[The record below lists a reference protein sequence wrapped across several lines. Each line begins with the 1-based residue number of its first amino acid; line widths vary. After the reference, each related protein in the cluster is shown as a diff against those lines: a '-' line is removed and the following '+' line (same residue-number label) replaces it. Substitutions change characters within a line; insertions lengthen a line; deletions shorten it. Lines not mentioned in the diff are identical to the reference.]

1 MRAFELIIYTRG
13 GILSIYIYIKLFAPG
28 AAVAGPYAAARRR
41 FRTLLKVIDIKT
53 RLGFTKYDMDAMEIF
68 GKVFDGERITRGE
81 GLYLLKNADTIQMGS
96 VADSVRRKHHP
107 EGLVT
112 FVADTNPNY
121 TNVCDTECL
130 FCAFWRP
137 AGAHDAYTHSVD
149 KMIEVMRTAYH
160 NGATTVLL
168 QGGHNKDITLDYY
181 LDIIRRTREEIPG
194 LHLHAF
200 SAPEITAI
208 AKYSDLTTEEVLSR
222 FWDAGLRTIPG
233 GGAEVLSNRV
243 RKKISPLKIDADQ
256 WMKVTREAH
265 LQGFKTTAT
274 MMFGHFEEDED
285 ILEHLER
292 VRELQDETGNFLAFI
307 PWTFKPKNTFL
318 ERRLPNEV
326 SGDRYLRVLALS
338 RIFLDNFVHIQGSW
352 FTQGNKMGTL
362 SMHYGASDLG
372 GTLFDENVLC
382 CAENKLRSTVD
393 DLVHMIRSSGF
404 VPAQRDTFYQVLQRY

>member
-1 MRAFELIIYTRG
+1 MY
-13 GILSIYIYIKLFAPG
+13 
-28 AAVAGPYAAARRR
+28 
-41 FRTLLKVIDIKT
+41 
-53 RLGFTKYDMDAMEIF
+53 MEVRDIF
-68 GKVFDGERITRGE
+68 GKVFAGERITRDE
-81 GLYLLKNADTIQMGS
+81 GLYLLKNADTTRMGS
-96 VADSVRRKHHP
+96 LADHVRRKHHP
-107 EGLVT
+107 EGVVT

-149 KMIEVMRTAYH
+149 KVMEMMRTSYH

-168 QGGHNKDITLDYY
+168 QGGHNPEITLDYY
-181 LDIIRRTREEIPG
+181 IEIIRRTREEIPG

-200 SAPEITAI
+200 SAPEISAI
-208 AKYSDLTTEEVLSR
+208 AKYSDLTTEEVLQR

-265 LQGFKTTAT
+265 LIGFKTTAT

-285 ILEHLER
+285 ILEHLDR
-292 VRELQDETGNFLAFI
+292 IRALQDETGNFLAFI

-318 ERRLPNEV
+318 ERKLPNETG
-326 SGDRYLRVLALS
+326 GDRYLRVLALS
-338 RIFLDNFVHIQGSW
+338 RIYLDNFTHIQGSW
-352 FTQGNKMGTL
+352 FTQGAKIGSL
-362 SMHYGASDLG
+362 SMFYGASDLG

-393 DLVHMIRSSGF
+393 ELVHMIKSAGF
-404 VPAQRDTFYQVLQRY
+404 VPAQRDTYYRILNRF